1 MTRQHTPK
9 GGNEDAGDSLKG
21 PINFFQKSPTL
32 SFQWLFNFEMLKT
45 IKKNREVVI
54 CHTKNRNQPFEDHDV
69 IVQFLSTINP
79 FPSLM

>member
-32 SFQWLFNFEMLKT
+32 SFQWLFNRHSAPDFA
-45 IKKNREVVI
+45 I
-54 CHTKNRNQPFEDHDV
+54 F
-69 IVQFLSTINP
+69 SA
-79 FPSLM
+79 